1 MNAEILAE
9 GNLVVNRF
17 FALDGRAYE
26 GGALDV
32 KPRSCS
38 ASSPRSCCAATTAS
52 PTT

>member
-26 GGALDV
+26 AARSTCA
-32 KPRSCS
+32 PRSCS
-38 ASSPRSCCAATTAS
+38 ASSPRWCFGATTAS